1 MNRIVLFLLAA
12 LALSRCGE
20 SVESVVIESIIVDE
34 VITLDPE
41 AFISYPFSVD
51 FSVMDSPLIFAG
63 FSSDDGTTLVSI
75 LVLTEGNF
83 EFWERGESYSAIVE
97 SPLLATTAFESYILT
112 NGSYRVVISNRS
124 DALDDK
130 RVGVFAS
137 LQWQPVD

>member
-83 EFWERGESYSAIVE
+83 EFWGRGESYSAIVE